1 MVSITGKVWGDT
13 SVIIQ
18 NALVEL
24 HKINVK
30 AGFRCSEHLH
40 EHKWNGFYV
49 ESGVLEIH
57 VRKNNYEL
65 TDVTV
70 LRAGDFT
77 SVRPGEYH
85 FFVCT
90 EACSA
95 LELYWPELL
104 SEDIKRKNTGGPM
117 VSNMPPIKKN
127 PVAVPVPIDFE
138 YDTGRVIPK
147 YDPKA
152 GYATL
157 PQGKTIYA
165 SGIAP
170 VMASD
175 LSPSAQFDS
184 MLFGSVT
191 ATVAPKSGLAESLRK
206 LNDLPSIP
214 KDITECVSICK
225 LGDDG
230 KCMGCGRSL
239 EEIEM
244 AGVAAGKAK
253 KKKE

>member
-1 MVSITGKVWGDT
+1 MTNVTGKVWGDT
-13 SVIIQ
+13 SAIIQ

-117 VSNMPPIKKN
+117 APKVTTLKE
-127 PVAVPVPIDFE
+127 PVDYE
-138 YDTGRVIPK
+138 YDTGRIIPK
-147 YDPKA
+147 WGTTYTTNPLSMAASEYTTVTLTNNPMMSYDADMHGEYMSTMYPNVKC
-152 GYATL
+152 
-157 PQGKTIYA
+157 
-165 SGIAP
+165 
-170 VMASD
+170 
-175 LSPSAQFDS
+175 
-184 MLFGSVT
+184 
-191 ATVAPKSGLAESLRK
+191 
-206 LNDLPSIP
+206 N
-214 KDITECVSICK
+214 SICK
-225 LGDDG
+225 LGDNG
-230 KCMGCGRSL
+230 KCVGCGRSL
-239 EEIEM
+239 EEITQ
-244 AGVAAGKAK
+244 AGLKH
-253 KKKE
+253 KKE

>member
-1 MVSITGKVWGDT
+1 MANVTGKIWGDT

-90 EACSA
+90 ENCSA

-117 VSNMPPIKKN
+117 AYVKEH
-127 PVAVPVPIDFE
+127 E
-138 YDTGRVIPK
+138 YPTHRVGLQLTS
-147 YDPKA
+147 DPRT
-152 GYATL
+152 GYAT
-157 PQGKTIYA
+157 GA
-165 SGIAP
+165 
-170 VMASD
+170 
-175 LSPSAQFDS
+175 FDS
-184 MLFGSVT
+184 MMYGCVT
-191 ATVAPKSGLAESLRK
+191 TTVAPNSGLGESLRK
-206 LNDLPSIP
+206 LVESTDTT
-214 KDITECVSICK
+214 KCVSICK

-230 KCMGCGRSL
+230 RCTGCGRSL

>member
-1 MVSITGKVWGDT
+1 MTNVTGKIWGDT
-13 SVIIQ
+13 SAIIQ

-90 EACSA
+90 ETCSA

-117 VSNMPPIKKN
+117 APKVTTLKE
-127 PVAVPVPIDFE
+127 PVDYE
-138 YDTGRVIPK
+138 YDTGRIIPK
-147 YDPKA
+147 YTNNPMMSYDADMYGEYMSTMYPNVKC
-152 GYATL
+152 
-157 PQGKTIYA
+157 
-165 SGIAP
+165 
-170 VMASD
+170 
-175 LSPSAQFDS
+175 
-184 MLFGSVT
+184 
-191 ATVAPKSGLAESLRK
+191 
-206 LNDLPSIP
+206 N
-214 KDITECVSICK
+214 SICK
-225 LGDDG
+225 LGDNG
-230 KCMGCGRSL
+230 KCVGCGRSL
-239 EEIEM
+239 EEITQ
-244 AGVAAGKAK
+244 AGVKH
-253 KKKE
+253 KKE

>member
-1 MVSITGKVWGDT
+1 MANVTGKIWGDT
-13 SVIIQ
+13 SAIIQ

-117 VSNMPPIKKN
+117 ASNMPPIKKN

-138 YDTGRVIPK
+138 YDTGRVISKYEPK
-147 YDPKA
+147 T
-152 GYATL
+152 GYATA
-157 PQGKTIYA
+157 A
-165 SGIAP
+165 S
-170 VMASD
+170 
-175 LSPSAQFDS
+175 FDS

-191 ATVAPKSGLAESLRK
+191 TTVAPNSGLGESLRK
-206 LNDLPSIP
+206 LVESTDTT
-214 KDITECVSICK
+214 KCVSICK

-230 KCMGCGRSL
+230 RCTGCGRSL

>member
-1 MVSITGKVWGDT
+1 
-13 SVIIQ
+13 
-18 NALVEL
+18 
-24 HKINVK
+24 
-30 AGFRCSEHLH
+30 
-40 EHKWNGFYV
+40 
-49 ESGVLEIH
+49 LEIH

-85 FFVCT
+85 YFVCT

-117 VSNMPPIKKN
+117 ASNMPPIKKN

-152 GYATL
+152 GYAL
-157 PQGKTIYA
+157 PQGQTIYA

-170 VMASD
+170 VMAS
-175 LSPSAQFDS
+175 SPSAMFDS
-184 MLFGSVT
+184 MMFGSVT
-191 ATVAPKSGLAESLRK
+191 AMIPSDSGLAESLRK
-206 LNDLPSIP
+206 LNADDTLSVP
-214 KDITECVSICK
+214 KDLTGCVSICK
-225 LGDDG
+225 LGDNG
-230 KCMGCGRSL
+230 KCVGCGRSL

-244 AGVAAGKAK
+244 AGLNH
-253 KKKE
+253 KKE

>member
-1 MVSITGKVWGDT
+1 MANVTGKIWGDT
-13 SVIIQ
+13 SAIIQ

-65 TDVTV
+65 TDVTI

-117 VSNMPPIKKN
+117 ASVKEH
-127 PVAVPVPIDFE
+127 E
-138 YDTGRVIPK
+138 YNTGRVGLQLTS
-147 YDPKA
+147 DPRT
-152 GYATL
+152 GYAT
-157 PQGKTIYA
+157 A
-165 SGIAP
+165 
-170 VMASD
+170 
-175 LSPSAQFDS
+175 AQFDS
-184 MLFGSVT
+184 MMFGSVT
-191 ATVAPKSGLAESLRK
+191 ATVAPNSGLGESLRK
-206 LNDLPSIP
+206 LVESTDTT
-214 KDITECVSICK
+214 KCVSICK

-230 KCMGCGRSL
+230 RCTGCGRSL

>member
-1 MVSITGKVWGDT
+1 MANVTGKVWGDT
-13 SVIIQ
+13 SAIIQ

-117 VSNMPPIKKN
+117 ASKVTNTKE
-127 PVAVPVPIDFE
+127 PVDYE

-157 PQGKTIYA
+157 PQGQTIHPV
-165 SGIAP
+165 GIGP
-170 VMASD
+170 IMSSVI
-175 LSPSAQFDS
+175 SPSAQFES
-184 MLFGSVT
+184 MLFGSV
-191 ATVAPKSGLAESLRK
+191 ATTIAPNSGLGESLRK
-206 LNDLPSIP
+206 LNDLPSVP

-230 KCMGCGRSL
+230 RCMGCGRSL

-244 AGVAAGKAK
+244 AGLNH
-253 KKKE
+253 KKE

>member
-1 MVSITGKVWGDT
+1 MANVTGKVWGDT

-30 AGFRCSEHLH
+30 AGFCCSEHLH

-90 EACSA
+90 EACTA

-104 SEDIKRKNTGGPM
+104 SEDIKRKNTGGPTNK
-117 VSNMPPIKKN
+117 VTINEPVDHTTVRSLN
-127 PVAVPVPIDFE
+127 PMMSFDADMH
-138 YDTGRVIPK
+138 G
-147 YDPKA
+147 
-152 GYATL
+152 GY
-157 PQGKTIYA
+157 
-165 SGIAP
+165 
-170 VMASD
+170 MAAMYPD
-175 LSPSAQFDS
+175 
-184 MLFGSVT
+184 V
-191 ATVAPKSGLAESLRK
+191 KC
-206 LNDLPSIP
+206 N
-214 KDITECVSICK
+214 SICI
-225 LGDDG
+225 LGDNG
-230 KCMGCGRSL
+230 KCTGCGRSL
-239 EEIEM
+239 EEITQ
-244 AGVAAGKAK
+244 AGLKH
-253 KKKE
+253 KKE

>member
-1 MVSITGKVWGDT
+1 
-13 SVIIQ
+13 
-18 NALVEL
+18 
-24 HKINVK
+24 
-30 AGFRCSEHLH
+30 
-40 EHKWNGFYV
+40 
-49 ESGVLEIH
+49 LEIH

-85 FFVCT
+85 YFVCT

-117 VSNMPPIKKN
+117 APKITPAKE
-127 PVAVPVPIDFE
+127 PLDYE
-138 YDTGRVIPK
+138 YDTGRIIPK

-152 GYATL
+152 GYAT
-157 PQGKTIYA
+157 PATA
-165 SGIAP
+165 S
-170 VMASD
+170 
-175 LSPSAQFDS
+175 FDS
-184 MLFGSVT
+184 MMFGSVT
-191 ATVAPKSGLAESLRK
+191 TAVAPDSSLAESLRK
-206 LNDLPSIP
+206 LNSDTKDL
-214 KDITECVSICK
+214 TGCVSICK
-225 LGDDG
+225 LGDNG
-230 KCMGCGRSL
+230 KCVGCGRSL

-244 AGVAAGKAK
+244 AGIAAGKSK

>member
-1 MVSITGKVWGDT
+1 MANVTGKVWGDT

-90 EACSA
+90 ENCSA

-117 VSNMPPIKKN
+117 APKVT
-127 PVAVPVPIDFE
+127 PVKEPLDYE
-138 YDTGRVIPK
+138 YDTGRIIPK
-147 YDPKA
+147 FTADPRT
-152 GYATL
+152 GYATA
-157 PQGKTIYA
+157 A
-165 SGIAP
+165 S
-170 VMASD
+170 
-175 LSPSAQFDS
+175 FDS
-184 MLFGSVT
+184 MMFGSVT
-191 ATVAPKSGLAESLRK
+191 TTVAPNSGLGESLRNLVESTDTTK
-206 LNDLPSIP
+206 
-214 KDITECVSICK
+214 CVSICK

-230 KCMGCGRSL
+230 RCTGCGRSL

-244 AGVAAGKAK
+244 AGIAAGKSK

>member
-1 MVSITGKVWGDT
+1 MATVTGKIWGDT

-117 VSNMPPIKKN
+117 ASKITNTKETL
-127 PVAVPVPIDFE
+127 DYE

-147 YDPKA
+147 YEPKT
-152 GYATL
+152 GYAT
-157 PQGKTIYA
+157 A
-165 SGIAP
+165 
-170 VMASD
+170 
-175 LSPSAQFDS
+175 AQFES
-184 MLFGSVT
+184 MMFGSVT
-191 ATVAPKSGLAESLRK
+191 ATVAPNSGLGESLRRLVEPTDTTK
-206 LNDLPSIP
+206 
-214 KDITECVSICK
+214 CVSICK

-230 KCMGCGRSL
+230 KCTGCGRSL

>member
-1 MVSITGKVWGDT
+1 MANVTGKIWGNT
-13 SVIIQ
+13 SALIQ

-85 FFVCT
+85 YFVCT
-90 EACSA
+90 ENCSA

-117 VSNMPPIKKN
+117 ASKVTNTKE
-127 PVAVPVPIDFE
+127 PIDYE
-138 YDTGRVIPK
+138 YDTGRIIPK
-147 YDPKA
+147 YNPNP
-152 GYATL
+152 GYAT
-157 PQGKTIYA
+157 PAPGQTIYPV
-165 SGIAP
+165 GIAP
-170 VMASD
+170 MMASYVPE
-175 LSPSAQFDS
+175 LAPFDS
-184 MLFGSVT
+184 TKYGSVT
-191 ATVAPKSGLAESLRK
+191 ATVSSASYLGESLRK
-206 LNDLPSIP
+206 LVDQTDTT
-214 KDITECVSICK
+214 KCVSICK

-230 KCMGCGRSL
+230 KCTGCGRSL

-244 AGVAAGKAK
+244 AGLNH
-253 KKKE
+253 KKE

>member
-30 AGFRCSEHLH
+30 AGFRCSEHIH

-117 VSNMPPIKKN
+117 ASVKEH
-127 PVAVPVPIDFE
+127 E
-138 YDTGRVIPK
+138 YPTHRVGLQLTS
-147 YDPKA
+147 DPRT
-152 GYATL
+152 GYATA
-157 PQGKTIYA
+157 A
-165 SGIAP
+165 S
-170 VMASD
+170 
-175 LSPSAQFDS
+175 FDS
-184 MLFGSVT
+184 MMFGSVMT
-191 ATVAPKSGLAESLRK
+191 TVAPNSGLGKSLQK
-206 LNDLPSIP
+206 LVEPADTT
-214 KDITECVSICK
+214 KCVSICK

-230 KCMGCGRSL
+230 KCTGCGRSL

-244 AGVAAGKAK
+244 AGIAAK
-253 KKKE
+253 KKE

>member
-1 MVSITGKVWGDT
+1 MANVTGKVWGDT
-13 SVIIQ
+13 SAIIQ

-85 FFVCT
+85 YFVCT

-117 VSNMPPIKKN
+117 DSKVPTYEPKKY
-127 PVAVPVPIDFE
+127 PADHVYTIGD
-138 YDTGRVIPK
+138 
-147 YDPKA
+147 DPRHV
-152 GYATL
+152 YAT
-157 PQGKTIYA
+157 A
-165 SGIAP
+165 
-170 VMASD
+170 
-175 LSPSAQFDS
+175 AQFES
-184 MLFGSVT
+184 MMFGSVST
-191 ATVAPKSGLAESLRK
+191 NVAPNSGLGESLRK
-206 LNDLPSIP
+206 LVEPTDTI
-214 KDITECVSICK
+214 KCVSICK
-225 LGDDG
+225 LGDNG
-230 KCMGCGRSL
+230 KCVGCGRSL
-239 EEIEM
+239 KEIEM
-244 AGVAAGKAK
+244 AGLAAEKSK

>member
-1 MVSITGKVWGDT
+1 MANVTGKVWGDT
-13 SVIIQ
+13 SAIIQ

-90 EACSA
+90 ENCSA

-117 VSNMPPIKKN
+117 APKVMLAKEPL
-127 PVAVPVPIDFE
+127 DYE

-152 GYATL
+152 GYATM
-157 PQGKTIYA
+157 PQGHTIHPV
-165 SGIAP
+165 GIGP
-170 VMASD
+170 VMASSI
-175 LSPSAQFDS
+175 SPSAMFDS
-184 MLFGSVT
+184 MMFGSVT
-191 ATVAPKSGLAESLRK
+191 ATIPSDSGLAESLRK
-206 LNDLPSIP
+206 LNDLPSVP
-214 KDITECVSICK
+214 KDISACVDICK

-230 KCMGCGRSL
+230 RCMGCGRSL

-244 AGVAAGKAK
+244 AGLNH
-253 KKKE
+253 KKE

>member
-1 MVSITGKVWGDT
+1 MALLMANVTGKVWGDT
-13 SVIIQ
+13 SAIIQ

-85 FFVCT
+85 YFVCT
-90 EACSA
+90 ENCSA

-117 VSNMPPIKKN
+117 ASNMPPIKKN
-127 PVAVPVPIDFE
+127 PVAIPVPIDFE
-138 YDTGRVIPK
+138 YDTGRVIPN
-147 YDPKA
+147 YDKA

-157 PQGKTIYA
+157 PQGQTIHPV
-165 SGIAP
+165 GIGP
-170 VMASD
+170 VMSSVI
-175 LSPSAQFDS
+175 SPSAQFDS

-191 ATVAPKSGLAESLRK
+191 ATVAPNSGLAESLRK
-206 LNDLPSIP
+206 LVESTDTT
-214 KDITECVSICK
+214 KCVSICK

-230 KCMGCGRSL
+230 RCTGCGRSL